1 MARTD
6 LGSAIAHV
14 ATLIGLYKNAD
25 SDNMEQFI
33 KRCQQE
39 NIFLS
44 YNGSIAKLVSKY
56 IIEPV
61 IICSDK
67 LKTHELTD
75 KINKLHTDIF
85 ASFYSQAFQILT
97 NSHGM
102 SANVALELL
111 STDTGSFISATT
123 GKVLDVLAQ
132 EEHIGGFHADLVSNG
147 KYLNISFGLE
157 ASMRGRV
164 GSLSEDEMRRYHAWR
179 SGSQNEGKN
188 KGNSAFDAVANTISS
203 PEFAKA
209 IQDIENKKMK
219 TFKGKVGQ
227 KDKIPNSNGSGN
239 GNGNNGNVDNSTV
252 GDKDKDGKEKKEKP
266 TSISGKVKVLRETR
280 INSVKDDDNLAMS
293 TIFKTFEITI
303 RQETAYGK
311 SLPTLVIPITIKTY
325 VIYTKVEQIV
335 NMIEPQ
341 DMKKSF
347 LYRLDEYKSGAIK
360 FRDLIFAGDL
370 IKSYKKNKLKDK
382 DNLLQLMSNRNM
394 TSANKSI
401 KYGKEGFEKFYNMI
415 VITAD
420 EVPLFKRSVGG
431 DIEKPNYKDKFLN
444 MVRGLLFTVVDL
456 DYERISVYIKDLT
469 GKSDIS
475 FNGLKRKKD
484 GDFQLTDFLKT
495 MMNNNHPVF

>member
-25 SDNMEQFI
+25 TDNMEQFI

-44 YNGSIAKLVSKY
+44 YNGSIAKLVSKF
-56 IIEPV
+56 IVEPV

-85 ASFYSQAFQILT
+85 ASFYAQAFQILT
-97 NSHGM
+97 STHNM
-102 SANVALELL
+102 NANVALELL

-123 GKVLDVLAQ
+123 SRVLNVLAQ
-132 EEHIGGFHADLVSNG
+132 EGHVGGFHADLISDG

-157 ASMRGRV
+157 A
-164 GSLSEDEMRRYHAWR
+164 D
-179 SGSQNEGKN
+179 NNK
-188 KGNSAFDAVANTISS
+188 KGNSPFDAIANTVSSPAFDNVIDNVKKDA
-203 PEFAKA
+203 
-209 IQDIENKKMK
+209 ENKKK
-219 TFKGKVGQ
+219 NNT
-227 KDKIPNSNGSGN
+227 
-239 GNGNNGNVDNSTV
+239 NGNNGNVANNTT
-252 GDKDKDGKEKKEKP
+252 GDKDKDGKDKKEKEKEKP
-266 TSISGKVKVLRETR
+266 TSVKGRVGVIRDTS
-280 INSVKDDDNLAMS
+280 IKSVKDDDNLAMS

-303 RQETAYGK
+303 TQTTVDGNK
-311 SLPTLVIPITIKTY
+311 LPTLVIPITIKTY
-325 VIYTKVEQIV
+325 VIYTKVEQIL
-335 NMIEPQ
+335 NMVEPR
-341 DMKKSF
+341 DIKKSF

-394 TSANKSI
+394 TSANKAI
-401 KYGKEGFEKFYNMI
+401 KVGKEGFEKFYNMI
-415 VITAD
+415 ILTAD
-420 EVPLFKRSVGG
+420 EVPLFKRPVGG
-431 DIEKPNYKDKFLN
+431 DIEKPNYKEKFLN
-444 MVRGLLFTVVDL
+444 MVRGLSFTIVDL
-456 DYERISVYIKDLT
+456 DYERISVHIKDLT

>member
-25 SDNMEQFI
+25 TDNMEQFI

-44 YNGSIAKLVSKY
+44 YNGSIAKLVSKF
-56 IIEPV
+56 IVEPV

-85 ASFYSQAFQILT
+85 ASFYAQAFQILT
-97 NSHGM
+97 STHNM
-102 SANVALELL
+102 NANVALELL

-123 GKVLDVLAQ
+123 SRVLNVLAQ
-132 EEHIGGFHADLVSNG
+132 EGHVGGFHADLVSDG

-157 ASMRGRV
+157 A
-164 GSLSEDEMRRYHAWR
+164 D
-179 SGSQNEGKN
+179 NGK
-188 KGNSAFDAVANTISS
+188 KGNPAFDAVGA
-203 PEFAKA
+203 AVKA
-209 IQDIENKKMK
+209 LDFNQVNQDAENEKMK
-219 TFKGKVGQ
+219 AANGNNGKVANNTNSNGSGNVNNNTNGNNGSGNVANNT
-227 KDKIPNSNGSGN
+227 NSNGSGN
-239 GNGNNGNVDNSTV
+239 GRV
-252 GDKDKDGKEKKEKP
+252 GVIRE
-266 TSISGKVKVLRETR
+266 TSIK
-280 INSVKDDDNLAMS
+280 SVKDDDNLAMS

-303 RQETAYGK
+303 TQTTVDGK
-311 SLPTLVIPITIKTY
+311 KLPTLVIPITIKTY
-325 VIYTKVEQIV
+325 VIYTKVEQIL
-335 NMIEPQ
+335 NMVEPR
-341 DMKKSF
+341 DIKKSF

-394 TSANKSI
+394 TSANKAI
-401 KYGKEGFEKFYNMI
+401 KVGKEGFEKFYNMI
-415 VITAD
+415 ILTAD
-420 EVPLFKRSVGG
+420 EVPLFKRPVGG
-431 DIEKPNYKDKFLN
+431 DIEKPNYKEKFLN
-444 MVRGLLFTVVDL
+444 MVRGLSFTIVDL
-456 DYERISVYIKDLT
+456 DYERISVHIKDLT

>member
-25 SDNMEQFI
+25 TDNMEQFI

-44 YNGSIAKLVSKY
+44 YNGSIAKLVSKF
-56 IIEPV
+56 IVEPV

-85 ASFYSQAFQILT
+85 ASFYAQAFQILT
-97 NSHGM
+97 STHNM
-102 SANVALELL
+102 NANVALELL

-123 GKVLDVLAQ
+123 SRVLNVLAQ
-132 EEHIGGFHADLVSNG
+132 EGHVGGFHADLISDG

-157 ASMRGRV
+157 A
-164 GSLSEDEMRRYHAWR
+164 D
-179 SGSQNEGKN
+179 NGK
-188 KGNSAFDAVANTISS
+188 KGNPAFDAVSASAAALDLNQVAQDAENEKMNAAN
-203 PEFAKA
+203 
-209 IQDIENKKMK
+209 
-219 TFKGKVGQ
+219 G
-227 KDKIPNSNGSGN
+227 NSRNVNNNTTGTNGR
-239 GNGNNGNVDNSTV
+239 GNGNNGSVANNTPNSDGSGKGRV
-252 GDKDKDGKEKKEKP
+252 GVIRE
-266 TSISGKVKVLRETR
+266 TSIK
-280 INSVKDDDNLAMS
+280 SVKDDDNLAMS

-303 RQETAYGK
+303 TQTTVDGK
-311 SLPTLVIPITIKTY
+311 KLPTLVIPITIKTY
-325 VIYTKVEQIV
+325 VIYTKVEQIL
-335 NMIEPQ
+335 NMVEPR
-341 DMKKSF
+341 DIKKSF

-394 TSANKSI
+394 TSANKAI
-401 KYGKEGFEKFYNMI
+401 KVGKEGFEKFYNMI
-415 VITAD
+415 ILTAD
-420 EVPLFKRSVGG
+420 EVPLFKRPVGG
-431 DIEKPNYKDKFLN
+431 DIEKPNYKEKFLN
-444 MVRGLLFTVVDL
+444 MVRGLSFTVVDL

>member
-25 SDNMEQFI
+25 TDNMEQFI

-44 YNGSIAKLVSKY
+44 YNGSIAKLVSKF
-56 IIEPV
+56 IVEPV
-61 IICSDK
+61 IICTDK

-85 ASFYSQAFQILT
+85 ASFYAQAFQILT
-97 NSHGM
+97 STHNM
-102 SANVALELL
+102 NANVALELL

-123 GKVLDVLAQ
+123 SKVLNVLAQ
-132 EEHIGGFHADLVSNG
+132 EGHVGGFHADLISDG

-157 ASMRGRV
+157 A
-164 GSLSEDEMRRYHAWR
+164 D
-179 SGSQNEGKN
+179 NGK
-188 KGNSAFDAVANTISS
+188 KGNPVFDAVGAAAAVVDLNQI
-203 PEFAKA
+203 A
-209 IQDIENKKMK
+209 QVENEKMK
-219 TFKGKVGQ
+219 AA
-227 KDKIPNSNGSGN
+227 N
-239 GNGNNGNVDNSTV
+239 GNSRNVGNNTTGNNGNVANNTNGNNGSGKGNNGNGNSGNVANNTPNSDGSGNGRV
-252 GDKDKDGKEKKEKP
+252 GVIRE
-266 TSISGKVKVLRETR
+266 TSIK
-280 INSVKDDDNLAMS
+280 SVKDDDNLAMS

-303 RQETAYGK
+303 TQTTVDGK
-311 SLPTLVIPITIKTY
+311 KLPTLVIPITIKTY
-325 VIYTKVEQIV
+325 VIYTKVEQIL
-335 NMIEPQ
+335 NMVEPR
-341 DMKKSF
+341 DIKKSF

-394 TSANKSI
+394 TSANKAI
-401 KYGKEGFEKFYNMI
+401 KVGKEGFEKFYNMI
-415 VITAD
+415 ILTAD
-420 EVPLFKRSVGG
+420 EVPLFKRPVGG
-431 DIEKPNYKDKFLN
+431 DIEKPNYKEKFLN
-444 MVRGLLFTVVDL
+444 MVRGLSFTIVDL
-456 DYERISVYIKDLT
+456 DYERISVHIKDLT

>member
-25 SDNMEQFI
+25 TGNMEEFI

-44 YNGSIAKLVSKY
+44 YNGSIAKLVSKF
-56 IIEPV
+56 IVEPV

-85 ASFYSQAFQILT
+85 ASFYAQAFQILT
-97 NSHGM
+97 STHNM
-102 SANVALELL
+102 NANVALELL

-123 GKVLDVLAQ
+123 SRVLNVLAQ
-132 EEHIGGFHADLVSNG
+132 EGHVGGFHADLISDG

-157 ASMRGRV
+157 ADKDK
-164 GSLSEDEMRRYHAWR
+164 E
-179 SGSQNEGKN
+179 
-188 KGNSAFDAVANTISS
+188 GNSPFDAAGAAVAALDHN
-203 PEFAKA
+203 KV
-209 IQDIENKKMK
+209 IQDAETKKK
-219 TFKGKVGQ
+219 KNT
-227 KDKIPNSNGSGN
+227 NGS
-239 GNGNNGNVDNSTV
+239 GNGNNGNVANNTT
-252 GDKDKDGKEKKEKP
+252 GDKDKDGKEKKEKEKP
-266 TSISGKVKVLRETR
+266 TSVKGRVSVIRETS
-280 INSVKDDDNLAMS
+280 IKSVKDDDNLAMS

-303 RQETAYGK
+303 TQTTVDGNK
-311 SLPTLVIPITIKTY
+311 LPTLVIPITIKTY
-325 VIYTKVEQIV
+325 VIYTKVEQIL
-335 NMIEPQ
+335 NMVEPR
-341 DMKKSF
+341 DIKKSF

-394 TSANKSI
+394 TSANKAI
-401 KYGKEGFEKFYNMI
+401 KVGKEGFEKFYNMI
-415 VITAD
+415 ILTAD
-420 EVPLFKRSVGG
+420 EVPLFKRPVGG
-431 DIEKPNYKDKFLN
+431 DIEKPNYKEKFLN
-444 MVRGLLFTVVDL
+444 MVRGLSFTIVDL
-456 DYERISVYIKDLT
+456 DYERISVHIKDLT

>member
-25 SDNMEQFI
+25 TDNMEQFI

-44 YNGSIAKLVSKY
+44 YNGSIAKLVSKF
-56 IIEPV
+56 IVEPV

-85 ASFYSQAFQILT
+85 ASFYAQAFQILT
-97 NSHGM
+97 STHNM
-102 SANVALELL
+102 NANVALELL

-123 GKVLDVLAQ
+123 SKVLNVLAQ
-132 EEHIGGFHADLVSNG
+132 EGHVGGFHADLISDG

-157 ASMRGRV
+157 A
-164 GSLSEDEMRRYHAWR
+164 D
-179 SGSQNEGKN
+179 NGK
-188 KGNSAFDAVANTISS
+188 KGNPVFDAVGAAAAVVDLNQI
-203 PEFAKA
+203 A
-209 IQDIENKKMK
+209 QVENEKMK
-219 TFKGKVGQ
+219 AANGNSRNVGNNTTGNNGNGNSGNVANNT
-227 KDKIPNSNGSGN
+227 PNSDGSGN
-239 GNGNNGNVDNSTV
+239 GRV
-252 GDKDKDGKEKKEKP
+252 GVIRE
-266 TSISGKVKVLRETR
+266 TSIK
-280 INSVKDDDNLAMS
+280 SVKDDDNLAMS

-303 RQETAYGK
+303 TQTTVDGK
-311 SLPTLVIPITIKTY
+311 KLPTLVIPITIKTY
-325 VIYTKVEQIV
+325 VIYTKVEQIL
-335 NMIEPQ
+335 NMVEPR
-341 DMKKSF
+341 DIKKSF

-394 TSANKSI
+394 TSANKAI
-401 KYGKEGFEKFYNMI
+401 KVGKEGFEKFYNMI
-415 VITAD
+415 ILTAD
-420 EVPLFKRSVGG
+420 EVPLFKRPVGG
-431 DIEKPNYKDKFLN
+431 DIEKPNYKEKFLN
-444 MVRGLLFTVVDL
+444 MVRGLSFTIVDL
-456 DYERISVYIKDLT
+456 DYERISVHIKDLT

>member
-25 SDNMEQFI
+25 TDNMEQFI

-44 YNGSIAKLVSKY
+44 YNGSIAKLVSKF
-56 IIEPV
+56 IVEPV

-85 ASFYSQAFQILT
+85 ASFYAQAFQILT
-97 NSHGM
+97 STHNM
-102 SANVALELL
+102 NANVALELL

-123 GKVLDVLAQ
+123 SRVLNVLAQ
-132 EEHIGGFHADLVSNG
+132 EGHVGGFHADLISDG

-157 ASMRGRV
+157 ADNA
-164 GSLSEDEMRRYHAWR
+164 E
-179 SGSQNEGKN
+179 
-188 KGNSAFDAVANTISS
+188 KGNDPFEAAKRTVLS
-203 PEFAKA
+203 PEF
-209 IQDIENKKMK
+209 DNVLEDVENEKKK
-219 TFKGKVGQ
+219 N
-227 KDKIPNSNGSGN
+227 I
-239 GNGNNGNVDNSTV
+239 NGNNGNVANNTTV
-252 GDKDKDGKEKKEKP
+252 DKDKDGKEKKEDNEK
-266 TSISGKVKVLRETR
+266 TNNRVRAIRETN
-280 INSVKDDDNLAMS
+280 IKSVKDDDNLAMS

-303 RQETAYGK
+303 TQTTEDGNK
-311 SLPTLVIPITIKTY
+311 LPTLVIPITIKTY
-325 VIYTKVEQIV
+325 VLYTKVEQIL
-335 NMIEPQ
+335 NMVEPR
-341 DMKKSF
+341 DIKKSF

-394 TSANKSI
+394 TSANKAI
-401 KYGKEGFEKFYNMI
+401 KVGKEGFEKFYNMI
-415 VITAD
+415 ILTAD
-420 EVPLFKRSVGG
+420 EVPLFKRPVGG
-431 DIEKPNYKDKFLN
+431 DIEKPNYKEKFLN
-444 MVRGLLFTVVDL
+444 MVRGLSFTIVDL

>member
-25 SDNMEQFI
+25 TDNMEQFI

-44 YNGSIAKLVSKY
+44 YNGSIAKLVSKF
-56 IIEPV
+56 IVEPV

-85 ASFYSQAFQILT
+85 ASFYAQAFQILT
-97 NSHGM
+97 STHNM
-102 SANVALELL
+102 NANVALELL

-123 GKVLDVLAQ
+123 SKVLNVLAQ
-132 EEHIGGFHADLVSNG
+132 EGHVGGFHADLISDG

-157 ASMRGRV
+157 ADNGKKSNSPFDAIANTV
-164 GSLSEDEMRRYHAWR
+164 SS
-179 SGSQNEGKN
+179 SGFDNTVANAIKDVENEKKKTTN
-188 KGNSAFDAVANTISS
+188 GNSGKADSNTTNGNTGNAANNT
-203 PEFAKA
+203 
-209 IQDIENKKMK
+209 
-219 TFKGKVGQ
+219 TG
-227 KDKIPNSNGSGN
+227 SNGSGN
-239 GNGNNGNVDNSTV
+239 GNTGNAANNTTGSNGSGKGRV
-252 GDKDKDGKEKKEKP
+252 GVIRE
-266 TSISGKVKVLRETR
+266 TSIK
-280 INSVKDDDNLAMS
+280 SVKDDDNLAMS

-303 RQETAYGK
+303 TQKTVDGNK
-311 SLPTLVIPITIKTY
+311 LPTLVIPITIKTY
-325 VIYTKVEQIV
+325 VIYTKVEQIL
-335 NMIEPQ
+335 NMVEPR
-341 DMKKSF
+341 DIKKSF

-394 TSANKSI
+394 TSASKAI
-401 KYGKEGFEKFYNMI
+401 KVGKEGFEKFYNMI
-415 VITAD
+415 ILTAD
-420 EVPLFKRSVGG
+420 EVPLFKRPVGG
-431 DIEKPNYKDKFLN
+431 DIEKPNYKEKFLN
-444 MVRGLLFTVVDL
+444 MVRGLSFTVVDL

>member
-25 SDNMEQFI
+25 TDNMEQFI

-44 YNGSIAKLVSKY
+44 YNGSIAKLVSKF
-56 IIEPV
+56 IVEPV

-85 ASFYSQAFQILT
+85 ASFYAQAFQILT
-97 NSHGM
+97 STHNM
-102 SANVALELL
+102 NANVALELL

-123 GKVLDVLAQ
+123 SRVLNVLAQ
-132 EEHIGGFHADLVSNG
+132 EGHVGGFHADLISDG

-157 ASMRGRV
+157 ADKDK
-164 GSLSEDEMRRYHAWR
+164 E
-179 SGSQNEGKN
+179 
-188 KGNSAFDAVANTISS
+188 GNSPFDAAGAAVAALDHN
-203 PEFAKA
+203 KV
-209 IQDIENKKMK
+209 IQDAETKKK
-219 TFKGKVGQ
+219 KNT
-227 KDKIPNSNGSGN
+227 NGS
-239 GNGNNGNVDNSTV
+239 GNGNNGNVANNTT
-252 GDKDKDGKEKKEKP
+252 GDKDKDGKEKKEKEKP
-266 TSISGKVKVLRETR
+266 TSVKGRVSVIRETS
-280 INSVKDDDNLAMS
+280 IKSVKDDDNLAMS

-303 RQETAYGK
+303 TQTTVDGNK
-311 SLPTLVIPITIKTY
+311 LPTLVIPITIKTY
-325 VIYTKVEQIV
+325 VIYTKVEQIL
-335 NMIEPQ
+335 NMVEPR
-341 DMKKSF
+341 DIKKSF

-394 TSANKSI
+394 TSANKAI
-401 KYGKEGFEKFYNMI
+401 KVGKEGFEKFYNMI
-415 VITAD
+415 ILTAD
-420 EVPLFKRSVGG
+420 EVPLFKRPVGG
-431 DIEKPNYKDKFLN
+431 DIEKPNYKEKFLN
-444 MVRGLLFTVVDL
+444 MVRGLSFTIVDL
-456 DYERISVYIKDLT
+456 DYERISVHIKDLT

>member
-25 SDNMEQFI
+25 TDNMEQFI

-44 YNGSIAKLVSKY
+44 YNGSIAKLVSKF
-56 IIEPV
+56 IVEPV

-85 ASFYSQAFQILT
+85 ASFYAQAFQILT
-97 NSHGM
+97 STHNM
-102 SANVALELL
+102 NANVALELL

-123 GKVLDVLAQ
+123 SRVLNVLAQ
-132 EEHIGGFHADLVSNG
+132 EGHVGGFHADLISDG

-157 ASMRGRV
+157 A
-164 GSLSEDEMRRYHAWR
+164 D
-179 SGSQNEGKN
+179 NNK
-188 KGNSAFDAVANTISS
+188 KGNPAFDAVSAAAGALDLNQI
-203 PEFAKA
+203 K
-209 IQDIENKKMK
+209 QDAENKKK
-219 TFKGKVGQ
+219 KNT
-227 KDKIPNSNGSGN
+227 NGNSGN
-239 GNGNNGNVDNSTV
+239 VANNTT
-252 GDKDKDGKEKKEKP
+252 GDKDKDGKEKKEKEKP
-266 TSISGKVKVLRETR
+266 TSVKGRVGVIRETS
-280 INSVKDDDNLAMS
+280 IKSVKDDDNLAMS

-303 RQETAYGK
+303 TQTTVDGNK
-311 SLPTLVIPITIKTY
+311 LPTLVIPITIKTY
-325 VIYTKVEQIV
+325 VIYTKVEQIL
-335 NMIEPQ
+335 NMVEPR
-341 DMKKSF
+341 DIKKSF

-394 TSANKSI
+394 TSANKAI
-401 KYGKEGFEKFYNMI
+401 KVGKEGFEKFYNMI
-415 VITAD
+415 ILTAD
-420 EVPLFKRSVGG
+420 EVPLFKRPVGG
-431 DIEKPNYKDKFLN
+431 DIEKPNYKEKFLN
-444 MVRGLLFTVVDL
+444 MVRGLSFTIVDL
-456 DYERISVYIKDLT
+456 DYERISVHIKDLT

>member
-25 SDNMEQFI
+25 TDNMEQFI

-44 YNGSIAKLVSKY
+44 YNGSIAKLVSKF
-56 IIEPV
+56 IVEPV

-97 NSHGM
+97 STHNM
-102 SANVALELL
+102 NANVALELL

-123 GKVLDVLAQ
+123 SKVLNVLAQ
-132 EEHIGGFHADLVSNG
+132 EGHVGGSHADLISDG

-157 ASMRGRV
+157 A
-164 GSLSEDEMRRYHAWR
+164 D
-179 SGSQNEGKN
+179 NDK
-188 KGNSAFDAVANTISS
+188 KGNSPFDAAN
-203 PEFAKA
+203 AAAGVLDLKKV
-209 IQDIENKKMK
+209 IQDAEYKKMK
-219 TFKGKVGQ
+219 STNGNTPKVG
-227 KDKIPNSNGSGN
+227 NNTTGSNGSGN
-239 GNGNNGNVDNSTV
+239 GNNGKVNNNNTNSNSGNVANNTT
-252 GDKDKDGKEKKEKP
+252 GDKDKDGKEKKGRVGVIRE
-266 TSISGKVKVLRETR
+266 TSIK
-280 INSVKDDDNLAMS
+280 SVKDDDNLAMS

-303 RQETAYGK
+303 TQTTVDGNK
-311 SLPTLVIPITIKTY
+311 LPTLVIPITIKTY
-325 VIYTKVEQIV
+325 VIYTKVEQIL
-335 NMIEPQ
+335 NMVEPR
-341 DMKKSF
+341 DIKKSF

-394 TSANKSI
+394 TSANKAI
-401 KYGKEGFEKFYNMI
+401 KVGKEGFEKFYNMI
-415 VITAD
+415 ILTAD
-420 EVPLFKRSVGG
+420 EVPLFKRPVGG
-431 DIEKPNYKDKFLN
+431 DIEKPNYKEKFLN
-444 MVRGLLFTVVDL
+444 MVRGLSFTVVDL
-456 DYERISVYIKDLT
+456 DYERISVHIKDLT

>member
-25 SDNMEQFI
+25 TDNMEQFI

-44 YNGSIAKLVSKY
+44 YNGSIAKLVSKF
-56 IIEPV
+56 IVEPV

-85 ASFYSQAFQILT
+85 ASFYAQAFQILT
-97 NSHGM
+97 STHNM
-102 SANVALELL
+102 NANVALELL

-123 GKVLDVLAQ
+123 SKVLNVLAQ
-132 EEHIGGFHADLVSNG
+132 EGHVGGFHADLISDG

-157 ASMRGRV
+157 A
-164 GSLSEDEMRRYHAWR
+164 D
-179 SGSQNEGKN
+179 NGK
-188 KGNSAFDAVANTISS
+188 KGNPAFDTVGAAAAGVDLNQIAQDVENEKMKAANGNSRNVANNT
-203 PEFAKA
+203 
-209 IQDIENKKMK
+209 N
-219 TFKGKVGQ
+219 G
-227 KDKIPNSNGSGN
+227 NNGSGKGNN
-239 GNGNNGNVDNSTV
+239 GNGNNGNVANNTPNSDGSGNGRV
-252 GDKDKDGKEKKEKP
+252 GVIRE
-266 TSISGKVKVLRETR
+266 TSIK
-280 INSVKDDDNLAMS
+280 SVKDDDNLAMS

-303 RQETAYGK
+303 TQTTVDGK
-311 SLPTLVIPITIKTY
+311 KLPTLVIPITIKTY
-325 VIYTKVEQIV
+325 VIYTKVEQIL
-335 NMIEPQ
+335 NMVEPR
-341 DMKKSF
+341 DIKKSF

-394 TSANKSI
+394 TSANKAI
-401 KYGKEGFEKFYNMI
+401 KVGKEGFEKFYNMI
-415 VITAD
+415 ILTAD
-420 EVPLFKRSVGG
+420 EVPLFKRPVGG
-431 DIEKPNYKDKFLN
+431 DIEKPNYKEKFLN
-444 MVRGLLFTVVDL
+444 MVRGLSFTIVDL
-456 DYERISVYIKDLT
+456 DYERISVHIKDLT